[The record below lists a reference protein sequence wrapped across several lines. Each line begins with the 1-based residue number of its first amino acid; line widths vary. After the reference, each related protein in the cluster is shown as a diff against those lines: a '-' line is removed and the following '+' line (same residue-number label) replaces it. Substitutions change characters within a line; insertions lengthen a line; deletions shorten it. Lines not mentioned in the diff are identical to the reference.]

1 MILDHEIG
9 SQFMLYVIYYILYI
23 DLVFMIAFFSFAFN
37 NTTIDIT
44 WDGSTVV
51 CKDKRF
57 LFGLPCTT
65 HDDEYCA
72 FYINFLIHRISIQMY
87 VVPIDIE
94 KKENLMVT
102 HTIEQITYS
111 K

>member
-1 MILDHEIG
+1 
-9 SQFMLYVIYYILYI
+9 
-23 DLVFMIAFFSFAFN
+23 MIAFFSFAFN